1 MTPSSLHIFASS
13 GVLSSGTAVQR
24 ARTRLRRLGF
34 EVTVDPSVRAR
45 HQRFAGSDEQR
56 LETLHRV
63 AHAAP
68 RVALAARG
76 GYGMTRL
83 LDRIDWPLMARSV
96 DAGTQWVGY
105 SDLTALQLG
114 LLAHTG
120 RASWHGPMAA
130 DDFGYAQE
138 EPPEVLERR
147 EHTAECFVEAVSGQL
162 EALGF
167 QTGPGHDGLE
177 CRGTLWGGNLS
188 MVCSLLGTPHW
199 PQVRGGG
206 ILILEDVG
214 EHPYRV
220 ERMLLQLDQAGVLA
234 RQRAI
239 VLGAFSGWNPS
250 PLDRGF
256 RLTTVLGYLRSR
268 VRAPILD
275 GLPFGHVPLKL
286 TLPIGRRTRL
296 AVQGRSAW
304 LGWDHESA

>member
-1 MTPSSLHIFASS
+1 MTSSLHLFASS
-13 GVLSSGTAVQR
+13 GVLPEGTAVQR
-24 ARTRLRRLGF
+24 ARNRLRRLGF
-34 EVTVDPSVRAR
+34 EVTVDPSVKAR
-45 HQRFAGSDEQR
+45 HQRFAGTDEQR
-56 LETLHRV
+56 LEALHRV
-63 AHAAP
+63 ARAAP
-68 RVALAARG
+68 SVAMAARG

-83 LDRIDWPLMARSV
+83 LDRLDWRLLARSV

-130 DDFGYAQE
+130 DDFGYANDE
-138 EPPEVLERR
+138 AADVLERR

-167 QTGPGHDGLE
+167 RTSAGHDGLE
-177 CRGTLWGGNLS
+177 CRGTLWGGNLT

-199 PQVRGGG
+199 PTLRGGG
-206 ILILEDVG
+206 ILVLEDVA

-239 VLGAFSGWNPS
+239 VLGAFSGWTPS

-256 RLTTVLGYLRSR
+256 RLSSALEHLRSR
-268 VRAPILD
+268 LRVPILE

-286 TLPIGRRTRL
+286 TLPIGRRVRL

-304 LGWDHESA
+304 LAW